1 MTYGQLKL
9 RGTKSAK
16 LRQAPSQAATWD
28 SYVRAD
34 AEALVAGRG
43 SQMRPGGCK
52 SISDKS
58 NRPIALMHQ
67 SSNFSSRITRDE
79 GYTASFSGQEAKVL
93 SFAPFIPG
101 KT

>member
-34 AEALVAGRG
+34 VEALVAR
-43 SQMRPGGCK
+43 QRFPNAAGGMQVN
-52 SISDKS
+52 I
-58 NRPIALMHQ
+58 
-67 SSNFSSRITRDE
+67 
-79 GYTASFSGQEAKVL
+79 
-93 SFAPFIPG
+93 
-101 KT
+101 

>member
-1 MTYGQLKL
+1 MGL
-9 RGTKSAK
+9 
-16 LRQAPSQAATWD
+16 
-28 SYVRAD
+28 VRAGGCGG
-34 AEALVAGRG
+34 VGGRHRG

-58 NRPIALMHQ
+58 NQPIALMHQ

-79 GYTASFSGQEAKVL
+79 GYTASLSGQEAKVL
-93 SFAPFIPG
+93 SFAMFIPG